1 MKHLNKFGF
10 TLIELMV
17 AIVIMGI
24 LVAVGVPKLTG
35 AVSKSKATEVAPAAT
50 AYIKLQSA
58 YVMERKQIGTWKRI
72 GYEKPKSSVF
82 EYSKGDITSKKAIAD
97 LGDGL
102 VGWEATNKVGLGDCP
117 LGKKWTV
124 TIVNNGA
131 DDDGNFRLEYK
142 GEVNHSAC
150 AAISGDWNVV
160 GGDITVAENE
170 KPKETYKYS
179 QGLFLEET
187 TNSDGKYSLS
197 KALISGRQSGSGS
210 GSMSNWAGA
219 SGYGEGADMTVYG
232 IEGYV
237 FNKGVSSADKT
248 TLSSLLGG
256 KVYTHELILTELY
269 EVSGKE
275 EKVSAGIYKAR
286 QSLYYG
292 EQPSGT
298 TFNSILLYGN
308 RDVYVKVNSA
318 GSVEKYCTD
327 ETCSQV
333 IDIADNWDTS
343 DVQQIADPFDQLAAD
358 MINSSPL
365 SSKTLSKSEKPE
377 LVAKLNTNDAKKY
390 SAFDDVAGV
399 VISQDVTNA
408 SKTNFIEMNPSPTG
422 SWSAIRVAS
431 QIYTEI
437 PEPGIVYAATLS
449 LYYGDKNTYELND
462 QRKVYAAMNR
472 AGTWYYFSD
481 KECQNKISVNSDAFW
496 KTNTGKME

>member
-124 TIVNNGA
+124 TIVNSGTN
-131 DDDGNFRLEYK
+131 DDGDLRLEYK
-142 GEVNHSAC
+142 GEVNHSSC

-170 KPKETYKYS
+170 NPKETYKYS

-197 KALISGRQSGSGS
+197 KALMSGRQSGSGS

-343 DVQQIADPFDQLAAD
+343 DVQQIADPFEQVPTSVLA
-358 MINSSPL
+358 SSPL
-365 SSKTLSKSEKPE
+365 INAHSSVENPIITTAIDKKTDNK
-377 LVAKLNTNDAKKY
+377 AKKVDGIEGY
-390 SAFDDVAGV
+390 VGSYEAGAATFKPMLSETV
-399 VISQDVTNA
+399 STQISFV
-408 SKTNFIEMNPSPTG
+408 
-422 SWSAIRVAS
+422 RVSS
-431 QIYTEI
+431 QIFTNE
-437 PEPGIVYAATLS
+437 PEPGNLYAATLS
-449 LYYGDKNTYELND
+449 LYYGANQKNYEFYER
-462 QRKVYAAMNR
+462 RKVYAVMNS

-481 KECQNKISVNSDAFW
+481 KEAMNKISPNALSFWQSDM
-496 KTNTGKME
+496 GKME